1 MYSDTSEHWPTPSEH
16 MTPDKP
22 VATLL
27 IIITTGIIS
36 FLAFNDRRLRD
47 WLIFWPEA
55 ILARKE
61 YYRIITS
68 AFLHAD
74 WSHLL
79 FNMFSLYFFG
89 PTMEAAMGVPD
100 FLLIYFASIVGG
112 NLLSL
117 YLHRNQDYFALG
129 ASGGVCG
136 VIFASIFLFPGIE
149 IGFFLLPVGI
159 PGWLYAFL
167 FLASEFYGLR
177 TQRGNIGHDAHLG
190 GAIIG
195 LLTTTALFPQII
207 KTDLWLYAAVMLSSL
222 ALFVYFWKNP
232 TGLPLKVLWK
242 TGMAHRQERKET
254 SATSREVDAVLD
266 KVSREGIHSL
276 SKQEREILERAAG
289 K

>member
-1 MYSDTSEHWPTPSEH
+1 MIPQGPI
-16 MTPDKP
+16 
-22 VATLL
+22 ATWLV
-27 IIITTGIIS
+27 IILTGIIS
-36 FLAFNDRRLRD
+36 FLAFSDRRLKDR
-47 WLIFWPEA
+47 LIFSPEA
-55 ILARKE
+55 ILGRKQ

-79 FNMFSLYFFG
+79 FNMLSLYFFG
-89 PTMEAAMGVPD
+89 PIMEAAIGVPD

-136 VIFASIFLFPGIE
+136 VIFSSVFLFPGIK
-149 IGFFLLPVGI
+149 IGFFLLPIGI
-159 PGWLYAFL
+159 PGWLYAYL
-167 FLASEFYGLR
+167 FLAFEFYGLR

-207 KTDLWLYAAVMLSSL
+207 KANLWLYAAVMAVSL
-222 ALFVYFWKNP
+222 GLFVYFWKNP
-232 TGLPLKVLWK
+232 LGMPLRVVWK
-242 TGMAHRQERKET
+242 TGMARVRERTQPPASSE
-254 SATSREVDAVLD
+254 EVDAVLD
-266 KVSREGIHSL
+266 KVSRQGIQSL
-276 SKQEREILERAAG
+276 NHRERQILERAA
-289 K
+289 KK